1 MSTMSSSLL
10 EFILDLL
17 SNDDEM
23 QKFEADSERY
33 VMDAGFAGCA
43 AEVED
48 GMKVLAGARPATMTK
63 SAGAEKKDY
72 DDKGKDDKDHGR
84 DKDYGD
90 KDHGRDK
97 DYGDKDH
104 GDKDYG
110 HRDGD
115 VQNITNNYNTH
126 NGDSYDIEAKQ
137 AALNG
142 GVNVG
147 EDVEGDLNYH
157 PNNSFNEASV
167 GGDGVA
173 AANGNAEAGQS
184 FNTNGSGVQ
193 QNGPNANYTPSK
205 VGDIDVD
212 ANVVVG
218 DNNDTQQQS
227 DDAEQEN
234 EGLIVVDNPDVN
246 LGLVPVF
253 DGA

>member
-48 GMKVLAGARPATMTK
+48 GLKVMAGARPATL
-63 SAGAEKKDY
+63 S
-72 DDKGKDDKDHGR
+72 
-84 DKDYGD
+84 KDYGGEKKAD
-90 KDHGRDK
+90 KDDYDKRDGGK
-97 DYGDKDH
+97 DYGRDKDH
-104 GDKDYG
+104 GDKDYGGGKDYG

-147 EDVEGDLNYH
+147 DDVEGNLEYH
-157 PNNSFNEASV
+157 PSNSFNEASV
-167 GGDGVA
+167 GGNGVA
-173 AANGNAEAGQS
+173 AANGDAEGGQS

-193 QNGPNANYTPSK
+193 QNGPNPNYSPSE

-212 ANVVVG
+212 ANVVLG
-218 DNNDTQQQS
+218 DNNDAQQQS
-227 DDAEQEN
+227 DHAEQEN
-234 EGLIVVDNPDVN
+234 EGGLVVDNPDLE
-246 LGLVPVF
+246 LGLIRTEIVEPL
-253 DGA
+253 D

>member
-1 MSTMSSSLL
+1 MATMSSSLL

-17 SNDDEM
+17 SNDDEL

-33 VMDAGFAGCA
+33 AADAGFAGCA
-43 AEVED
+43 ADVKEGV
-48 GMKVLAGARPATMTK
+48 KVLGEVRTPNAKESG
-63 SAGAEKKDY
+63 GEKKADAGKHDHDRDKH
-72 DDKGKDDKDHGR
+72 DDHKDHGA
-84 DKDYGD
+84 
-90 KDHGRDK
+90 KDH
-97 DYGDKDH
+97 GDKDH
-104 GDKDYG
+104 GDKDHG
-110 HRDGD
+110 PGGGD

-126 NGDSYDIEAKQ
+126 NGDSYDINAKQ

-147 EDVEGDLNYH
+147 DDVEGNLEYT
-157 PNNSFNEASV
+157 PRNSFNEASV

-193 QNGPNANYTPSK
+193 QNGPNPNYSPSE

-212 ANVVVG
+212 ANLVLG

-234 EGLIVVDNPDVN
+234 EGGLVIDNPDLNFGRTELVE
-246 LGLVPVF
+246 VPVILE
-253 DGA
+253 